1 LSHNRDL
8 RRAIRKSALEQS
20 SKLLDNIGVGE
31 LQQQLQDKV
40 MNIVNAQAEKIE
52 HQTGIQ
58 SSFSEEEAKE
68 YLQQVLEEI
77 NAKKIKS

>member
-1 LSHNRDL
+1 MD
-8 RRAIRKSALEQS
+8 
-20 SKLLDNIGVGE
+20 
-31 LQQQLQDKV
+31 
-40 MNIVNAQAEKIE
+40 IVNTQAEKIE

-77 NAKKIKS
+77 KTSKSKS

>member
-1 LSHNRDL
+1 LSHNREL
-8 RRAIRKSALEQS
+8 RQAIQNSALEQS
-20 SKLLDNIGVGE
+20 SKLLDNIGVGK
-31 LQQQLQDKV
+31 LQQELQDKV
-40 MNIVNAQAEKIE
+40 MNIVNSKSEKIE

-77 NAKKIKS
+77 KTSKSKS